1 MGNCAGYCTGEG
13 EDKNEHHIKSSFNY
27 KDLQANNDNDF
38 ESKYGIIIS
47 ILLVFLRCCTVER
60 IGEISAGWRWS
71 KGS

>member
-27 KDLQANNDNDF
+27 KDLQADNDNDF

-47 ILLVFLRCCTVER
+47 ILLHF
-60 IGEISAGWRWS
+60 
-71 KGS
+71 